1 MVTQADVLVRASE
14 SGEQRPDAPMSLLLE
29 LTHRCPLQCPYCSN
43 PLKLE
48 RAGDELATDEW
59 FSVLDQAAAL
69 GILQLHLSGG
79 EPMARA
85 DLSDVVRHAA
95 KLGLYSNLITSAVL
109 LNERTLPSLVDAGLD
124 HVQISFQ
131 DSEAAGADRIGN
143 YAGGHAKKL
152 AAAELVRES
161 GLALTLNF
169 VVHRH
174 NIAHIEQM
182 IAMGEA
188 FGAGRIE
195 IANVQYYGW
204 GLLNRAALLPTRA
217 DLDACTAA
225 VFAGR
230 ERLRGKMVIDYVVP
244 DYYALEPK
252 GCMGGWARRFLNIS
266 PAGRALPCHAAETLP
281 GFSWPNVREHS
292 LADIW
297 YRSEPF
303 ARYRGTAWMPE
314 PCRSCDRREIDWGGC
329 RCQAYALTGDAG
341 RTDPACQ
348 FSPDHAIMAEA
359 AKEAEAPAPEFVYR
373 RIGGN
378 ARMPA

>member
-1 MVTQADVLVRASE
+1 MNADPPL
-14 SGEQRPDAPMSLLLE
+14 GMLLE

-43 PLKLE
+43 PLHLE
-48 RAGDELATDEW
+48 RAGDELPTSVWE
-59 FSVLDQAAAL
+59 SVLEQAAAL
-69 GILQLHLSGG
+69 GVLQVHFSGG
-79 EPMARA
+79 EPMARG
-85 DLSDVVRHAA
+85 DLSVLVRQAA

-109 LNERTLPSLVDAGLD
+109 LNAASLGVLAEAGLD

-131 DSEAAGADRIGN
+131 DAEAKGADRIGN

-152 AAAELVRES
+152 AAAALVRAA

-174 NIAHIEQM
+174 NIARVPEM

-188 FGAGRIE
+188 MGAGRIE

-217 DLDACTAA
+217 ELDAATDA
-225 VFAGR
+225 VFAAR
-230 ERLRGKMVIDYVVP
+230 ERLRGHMVIDYVVP
-244 DYYALEPK
+244 DYYASEPK
-252 GCMGGWARRFLNIS
+252 GCMGGWARRFMNIS

-281 GFSWPNVREHS
+281 GFDWPSVRAQS

-297 YRSEPF
+297 FESEAF
-303 ARYRGTAWMPE
+303 NRYRGTAWMPE

-341 RTDPACQ
+341 RTDPACEL
-348 FSPDHAIMAEA
+348 SPDHAIMAEA
-359 AKEAEAPAPEFVYR
+359 AREAARAAPEFVYR

-378 ARMPA
+378 VSPVE

>member
-1 MVTQADVLVRASE
+1 VVTQ
-14 SGEQRPDAPMSLLLE
+14 PDPPMSLLLE

-59 FSVLDQAAAL
+59 MSVLDQAAAL
-69 GILQLHLSGG
+69 GILQVHFSGG
-79 EPMARA
+79 EPMARS
-85 DLSDVVRHAA
+85 DLPELVRHAA

-109 LNERTLPSLVDAGLD
+109 LNERTLPVLVDAGLD

-131 DSEAAGADRIGN
+131 DAEAAGADRIGN

-152 AAAELVRES
+152 AAAELVRAS

-174 NIAHIEQM
+174 NIANVEKM

-217 DLDACTAA
+217 ELDACLDA
-225 VFAGR
+225 VFAAR

-244 DYYALEPK
+244 DYYATEPK
-252 GCMGGWARRFLNIS
+252 GCMGGWARRFMNIS

-281 GFSWPNVREHS
+281 GFDWPNVREQT

-297 YRSEPF
+297 YASAPF
-303 ARYRGTAWMPE
+303 ARYRGTDWMPE

-329 RCQAYALTGDAG
+329 RCQAFALTGEAG
-341 RTDPACQ
+341 RTDPACHL
-348 FSPDHAIMAEA
+348 SPDHDIMAEA
-359 AKEAEAPAPEFVYR
+359 AKEAEAPPPPFTYR
-373 RIGGN
+373 RIGAN
-378 ARMPA
+378 AAVPAQ